1 MKEICCNSYCVAHIN
16 FTFENKCRQF
26 ILAVVIWRWHW
37 VRWGMIKYSTSQ
49 PCGLKCMQS
58 DPYRTFWRGGG
69 RHFWVLWCYTKRN
82 DMFLT
87 VLAKQRKTVVNLNLF
102 SFSCREGRSE
112 PAICYNT
119 PLKWLRICPN
129 AVGVDHRITVSMAV
143 NQGISFYLGCPKSA
157 LVSLTNTIALINRAE
172 NSEND
177 PKDIHSRCNGGLLKG
192 WWKPREHKG
201 WKHINYHSHLWNIFS
216 KEDTLLCETPF

>member
-1 MKEICCNSYCVAHIN
+1 MYSTGRWRPYISISVWWDRISSQTAQPVHPHFSCGSTATDLLSLGIMKEICCNSYCVSHIN
-16 FTFENKCRQF
+16 FTFETKCRQF

-37 VRWGMIKYSTSQ
+37 VRWGMIKHSTSQ

-58 DPYRTFWRGGG
+58 DPLRSFLERWRKA
-69 RHFWVLWCYTKRN
+69 FLSALVLHKKKH
-82 DMFLT
+82 MFLT
-87 VLAKQRKTVVNLNLF
+87 VLAKQRKTVANLNLF
-102 SFSCREGRSE
+102 SFSRREGRSE

-157 LVSLTNTIALINRAE
+157 LVSLTTV
-172 NSEND
+172 
-177 PKDIHSRCNGGLLKG
+177 LL
-192 WWKPREHKG
+192 W
-201 WKHINYHSHLWNIFS
+201 
-216 KEDTLLCETPF
+216 